1 MQAYEASTATLAHVL
16 SHPSLQRDRIET
28 TMDALADTMA
38 DQQEIDEAIRSG
50 GQVVADA
57 AGMDGA
63 DDEDALE
70 KELEALVI
78 ERREEEAEESKVKQ
92 LEEQTQERE
101 LVHRLA
107 TWKPKQDPLPRS
119 VAPPDPTASGESTGQ
134 VQGSDAW
141 EAVYEQAQ
149 ARKVAETARAEAN
162 KLKKESRVSTA
173 AQ

>member
-107 TWKPKQDPLPRS
+107 TWKPKQDLLPRS